1 MMIPRGTYSN
11 ELFEVE
17 VEDFNKNY
25 EFYEKIGIDELVKH
39 KESKLIYKVLAY
51 GHKVQLLQVSN
62 EKAMDK
68 FSNLKGALTKIILE
82 SGFKPSDK

>member
-39 KESKLIYKVLAY
+39 KESKLIYKV
-51 GHKVQLLQVSN
+51 
-62 EKAMDK
+62 
-68 FSNLKGALTKIILE
+68 
-82 SGFKPSDK
+82 

>member
-1 MMIPRGTYSN
+1 MIPRGTYSN

-39 KESKLIYKVLAY
+39 KESKLIYNVLAY

-82 SGFKPSDK
+82 SGFKPD

>member
-17 VEDFNKNY
+17 IKDFNKNY

-39 KESKLIYKVLAY
+39 KESKLIY
-51 GHKVQLLQVSN
+51 N
-62 EKAMDK
+62 
-68 FSNLKGALTKIILE
+68 FSLWTQSAIA
-82 SGFKPSDK
+82 SG